1 MYFSRPVNYLFF
13 LAKNKREHFNNNLID
28 GTIPAAERETDNFP
42 DFVLPNAWLTFSTRL
57 NESRDENNLSRDR

>member
-13 LAKNKREHFNNNLID
+13 LAQNKREHFNNNLID